1 MSDRLAGLAPTMAH
15 LWAKSEAGPSREL
28 LAHSM
33 DVCRQANEYFRAFQP
48 EWPLPD
54 GARLPRIL
62 AYSSLMHDF
71 GKAHVRFQ
79 EMLRDDKTRFNNRH
93 EILSLAFLE
102 WLVVPDTEI
111 AWLAAAIATHHRELW
126 GLTGPNG
133 RFRPSD
139 SFGCVGTYAADLA
152 AGADKNDARKL
163 HQILKIAGEVFQE
176 TGWTGF
182 PAYEVR
188 DAEDLDIIAGMRAA
202 LARIDRL
209 SLALA
214 PRPRMRP
221 GANPGVDWSG
231 VRAAIHT
238 RGWLI
243 NADHLASFGSQKIVR
258 SPSEVGALEDRL
270 RESIASR
277 GGQPPKQWPSHQAA
291 ARDAEG
297 SAVIEAPT
305 GTGKTEASLLW
316 AARQAEAGARGR
328 TYIMLPYQASMN
340 AMQERLVRDLFP
352 DSIRKPDEWNQHVAL
367 VHGRTVRR
375 MFELLARGE
384 IEEESA
390 AEKARLQAELAR
402 LNAAPLVIC
411 SPYALLRLLF
421 VTKRAE
427 AMLASFWQARIV
439 LDEIHAYEA
448 DVTALTLAALRFV
461 EEKLGAK
468 SLVMSATIPSH
479 LSAAIRDSLGPRVR
493 IHPNG
498 DVLDRP
504 SRQRLQLL
512 ECDALGD
519 VAAEQIQEK
528 AAAGSVLVVVNQVR
542 RAILLY
548 RRLKDLKM
556 DPILLHSRFNY
567 MDRARIERSIAPR
580 RPGQILIGTQA
591 VEVSLDLD
599 FDCCFSELAPMESL
613 LQRFG
618 RVNRYGLRPPA
629 DVFVF
634 ARGEE
639 GKARWWLPYAAG
651 HLEQVLAAL
660 RSYCQQN
667 PSRLIAERRI
677 PELLDRSYPAQ
688 LATSLRDAIVRRSG
702 EVTGTLLASFRA
714 FGARDTTEVSALE
727 QAWEELFDGGEV
739 LPSNLLEL
747 ARKST
752 SWTARSRYLVPV
764 SRYALGWLDS
774 RWDAELKCFTTPVTY
789 SSEYG
794 LTPPQ

>member
-1 MSDRLAGLAPTMAH
+1 MTDSLAGLAIPMAH

-28 LAHSM
+28 LAHSL
-33 DVCRQANEYFRAFQP
+33 DVCRQASEYYSVFQP

-54 GARLPRIL
+54 GANLPRIL

-71 GKAHVRFQ
+71 GKVHVRFQ
-79 EMLRDDKTRFNNRH
+79 QMLRDNKARFNNRH

-126 GLTGPNG
+126 VLTGPNG

-152 AGADKNDARKL
+152 AGTEKNDARL
-163 HQILKIAGEVFQE
+163 LRQILKIAGEVFLE
-176 TGWTGF
+176 TGWTGL

-188 DAEDLDIIAGMRAA
+188 DAEDMDIIAGMRAA
-202 LARIDRL
+202 LTRIDQL

-214 PRPRMRP
+214 PRPRLRP
-221 GANPGVDWSG
+221 GANSGVDWSG

-243 NADHLASFGSQKIVR
+243 NADHLASFGPQRIVQ
-258 SPSEVGALEDRL
+258 SPSEVGSLEGQL

-277 GGQPPKQWPSHQAA
+277 GGRPPDHWPSHQSA
-291 ARDAEG
+291 ARDTEG

-305 GTGKTEASLLW
+305 GSGKTEAGLMW
-316 AARQAEAGARGR
+316 AARQAETGAHGR
-328 TYIMLPYQASMN
+328 TYVMLPYQASMN
-340 AMQERLVRDLFP
+340 AMQERLIRDLFP
-352 DSIRKPDEWNQHVAL
+352 ESLGKPEEWNQHVAL
-367 VHGRTVRR
+367 VHGRATRR
-375 MFELLARGE
+375 IFELLAGDE

-390 AEKARLQAELAR
+390 AEKARLQAEVAR

-411 SPYALLRLLF
+411 SPYSLLRLLF

-427 AMLASFWQARIV
+427 AMLASFSQARIV

-448 DVTALTLAALRFV
+448 DVTGLTLAALRFV
-461 EEKLGAK
+461 EEKLGAR

-493 IHPNG
+493 IYPDN
-498 DVLDRP
+498 DILDRP
-504 SRQRLQLL
+504 ARQRIQLL
-512 ECDALGD
+512 ECDALSEM
-519 VAAEQIQEK
+519 ATEEIRQK
-528 AAAGSVLVVVNQVR
+528 AAIGSVLVVVNQVR
-542 RAILLY
+542 RAVLLH
-548 RRLKDLKM
+548 RRLKASEM
-556 DPILLHSRFNY
+556 EPILLHSRFNY
-567 MDRARIERSIAPR
+567 MDRARIEQSIAPR
-580 RPGQILIGTQA
+580 RPGQVLIGTQA

-634 ARGEE
+634 GRGEE
-639 GKARWWLPYAAG
+639 GKKRWWLPYVAG

-660 RSYCQQN
+660 RWYCQEN
-667 PSRLIAERRI
+667 PSRLIAERTIR
-677 PELLDRSYPAQ
+677 ELLDRSYPAE
-688 LATSLRDAIVRRSG
+688 LATSLRDAITRRSR
-702 EVTGTLLASFRA
+702 EVTGTVLASFRA

-764 SRYALGWLDS
+764 SRYALAWLDS

-789 SSEYG
+789 SPEYG
-794 LTPPQ
+794 LMPP

>member
-1 MSDRLAGLAPTMAH
+1 MSDSLAGLAIPMAH

-28 LAHSM
+28 LAHST
-33 DVCRQANEYFRAFQP
+33 DVCRQASEYYRVFQP

-79 EMLRDDKTRFNNRH
+79 GMLRDDKTRFNNRH

-102 WLVVPDTEI
+102 WLVVPETEI

-126 GLTGPNG
+126 VLTGPNG
-133 RFRPSD
+133 RFRPSE

-152 AGADKNDARKL
+152 AGADKNDARL
-163 HQILKIAGEVFQE
+163 LGRLLKIAGEVFQE
-176 TGWTGF
+176 TGWSGF
-182 PAYEVR
+182 PTYDVR
-188 DAEDLDIIAGMRAA
+188 DAEDLDFIAGMRAA
-202 LARIDRL
+202 LTRIDRL

-214 PRPRMRP
+214 PRPRFRP

-243 NADHLASFGSQKIVR
+243 NADHLASFGSQKIVQ
-258 SPSEVGALEDRL
+258 SPTEVGPLEEQL
-270 RESIASR
+270 RQSIALR
-277 GGQPPKQWPSHQAA
+277 GGQRPDQWPSHQAA
-291 ARDAEG
+291 ARDAQG

-305 GTGKTEASLLW
+305 GSGKTEAGLMW
-316 AARQAEAGARGR
+316 AARQAETGAHGR
-328 TYIMLPYQASMN
+328 TYVMLPYQASMN

-352 DSIRKPDEWNQHVAL
+352 DSLGQPEEWNQHVAL
-367 VHGRTVRR
+367 VHGRAVRR
-375 MFELLARGE
+375 IFELLASGE

-411 SPYALLRLLF
+411 SPYSLLRLLF

-427 AMLASFWQARIV
+427 AMLAAFSQARIV

-448 DVTALTLAALRFV
+448 DVTGLTLAALRFV
-461 EEKLGAK
+461 EEKLGAR

-479 LSAAIRDSLGPRVR
+479 LSAALRDSLGPRVR
-493 IHPNG
+493 IYPDN
-498 DVLDRP
+498 DIFDRP
-504 SRQRLQLL
+504 ARQRIQLL

-519 VAAEQIQEK
+519 MAAEEIRHR
-528 AAAGSVLVVVNQVR
+528 AALGSVLVVVNQVR
-542 RAILLY
+542 RAVLLY
-548 RRLKDLKM
+548 RRLKASKM
-556 DPILLHSRFNY
+556 DPVLLHSRFNY
-567 MDRARIERSIAPR
+567 MDRARIEHSITPR
-580 RPGQILIGTQA
+580 QPGQILIGTQA

-634 ARGEE
+634 CRGEE
-639 GKARWWLPYAAG
+639 GKARWWLPYVTG
-651 HLEQVLAAL
+651 HLEQVLNAL
-660 RSYCQQN
+660 RWYCKAN
-667 PSRLIAERRI
+667 PSRLIAERSIR
-677 PELLDRSYPAQ
+677 ELIDRSYPAE
-688 LATSLRDAIVRRSG
+688 LATSLGHAIVRRSR

-714 FGARDTTEVSALE
+714 FGARDTTEVAALE

-764 SRYALGWLDS
+764 SRYALRWLDS
-774 RWDAELKCFTTPVTY
+774 TWNAELKCFT
-789 SSEYG
+789 SSVPYDREYG
-794 LTPPQ
+794 LMPPQ